1 MEPISD
7 YEFSVRE
14 TQIEIS
20 APDGFALGGTLFEGT
35 GNDRALLLIVSG
47 TGILQRFYRKFAL
60 FAARRNFI
68 VLTFD
73 CRGVGRSRPK
83 SLKGFNAK
91 LRDWGQFDISG
102 AIEYLHNHRPELPLY
117 VLGHSMGGQQLGLA
131 PNHQL
136 VSGAIL
142 VASSTG
148 YWRGLARPYAYFA
161 AVMWFF
167 YLPVATRLFG
177 YAPAK
182 RFGQGEDL
190 PTGVALEWS
199 RWCKN
204 PAYMSAFF
212 ETGHD
217 LKSQINAFRS
227 FHADVCFPIRALAFT
242 DDEIATESTVPAL
255 LNYYKNAPLDVRWI
269 SPESIGE
276 KAIGHHGFFKKIGE
290 IYFWKESLDWLDSLF
305 VKKVDSI

>member
-7 YEFSVRE
+7 YEFSVKE
-14 TQIEIS
+14 TQIEIT
-20 APDGFALGGTLFEGT
+20 AFDGFALGGTFYQGAGT
-35 GNDRALLLIVSG
+35 EKALLLIVSG
-47 TGILQRFYRKFAL
+47 TGILQRFYRKFAF
-60 FAARRNFI
+60 FAAKRGFV

-83 SLKGFNAK
+83 SLKGFSAK

-102 AIEYLHNHRPELPLY
+102 AIEHLRRFNPSLPLY

-131 PNHQL
+131 PNHHL

-161 AVMWFF
+161 AVMWFA
-167 YLPVATRLFG
+167 YLPIATKLFG

-190 PTGVALEWS
+190 PVGVALEWA
-199 RWCKN
+199 RWCRN
-204 PAYMSAFF
+204 PDYMSAFF
-212 ETGHD
+212 ETEQRQ
-217 LKSQINAFRS
+217 KSQQKSVKS
-227 FHADVCFPIRALAFT
+227 FHADVKFPIRAFAFT
-242 DDEIATESTVPAL
+242 DDKIATKSTVPPL
-255 LNYYKNAPLDVRWI
+255 LNYYKQAPLEVRWV
-269 SPESIGE
+269 SPQSLGV
-276 KAIGHHGFFKKIGE
+276 KVIGHHGYFKKTGE
-290 IYFWKESLDWLDSLF
+290 TFFWNESLDWLDGLF
-305 VKKVDSI
+305 TKI